1 MPRKALTLR
10 ERVTKRFKE
19 CLVQMQEMTDKKN
32 HDYAGPD
39 DPLANLRKH
48 GEYGVVVRMG
58 DKVMRLEQFFQPGS
72 KRTLKVADEKIT
84 DTCIDLATYAILCL
98 ILSEE
103 NNRPLPKS
111 VRKRNVRSSS
121 ESGQSDARLQS
132 PSGA

>member
-1 MPRKALTLR
+1 MAVSKR
-10 ERVTKRFKE
+10 ERINKRFRQ
-19 CLVQMQEMTDKKN
+19 LLADMQKMTDRKN

-72 KRTLKVADEKIT
+72 KRKLKVKDEKIT
-84 DTCIDLATYAILCL
+84 DTCIDLAVYALLCL

-103 NNRPLPKS
+103 NSR
-111 VRKRNVRSSS
+111 
-121 ESGQSDARLQS
+121 
-132 PSGA
+132 